1 MDTQKNRLN
10 ETVLFSTQNICQKV
24 KVRKYLQF
32 YAENICL
39 SKCMVQGDQDRQSTN
54 VLEMMKMWREDLK
67 VENEGEEPSAING
80 EIEEVNGP
88 PDGEVQE
95 GNVEKRLSIDELE
108 VPKDSGS
115 RRVSVTMACSK
126 IFA

>member
-1 MDTQKNRLN
+1 MVGPILCAGWVHIK
-10 ETVLFSTQNICQKV
+10 
-24 KVRKYLQF
+24 
-32 YAENICL
+32 CL
-39 SKCMVQGDQDRQSTN
+39 CVQGDQDRQSTN

-80 EIEEVNGP
+80 ETEEVNGP
-88 PDGEVQE
+88 ADEVQE

-115 RRVSVTMACSK
+115 RRVSVTMACSR
-126 IFA
+126 IYA